1 MVNVFFAIAG
11 VATWVTKYDETFGR
25 CYSMELSSA
34 VTAKGIINVVF
45 VSRISI
51 YVYLHHPAQKMDVDS
66 KTKVSHPEMKED
78 PGIEPGTD
86 RAKKD
91 REIGIEIPS
100 FNFDRIAL
108 PLRGRSQP
116 LQSRGDFHH
125 HRISFPLFEVSVK
138 C

>member
-1 MVNVFFAIAG
+1 M
-11 VATWVTKYDETFGR
+11 ATWVTKYDETFGR

-86 RAKKD
+86 RGRIEKKKD
-91 REIGIEIPS
+91 R
-100 FNFDRIAL
+100 N
-108 PLRGRSQP
+108 PLL
-116 LQSRGDFHH
+116 LQFRPNCSPTARKKPAAT
-125 HRISFPLFEVSVK
+125 R
-138 C
+138 